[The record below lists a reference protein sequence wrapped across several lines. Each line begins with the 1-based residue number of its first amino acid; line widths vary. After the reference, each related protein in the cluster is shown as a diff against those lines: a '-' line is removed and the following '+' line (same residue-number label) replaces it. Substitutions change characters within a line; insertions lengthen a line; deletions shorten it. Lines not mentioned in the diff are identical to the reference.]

1 MPVYK
6 RGNRWYFDFTIRRR
20 RYREAI
26 PEARTKAQAEQVEV
40 EMKQAVYDGKYGKL
54 KGQITL
60 EKFANE
66 IYLTWAKENKRS
78 AYHDE
83 YNLPNLLPYFKGLSL
98 QEITAEH
105 IAQFKRARRN
115 EITKR
120 GERRSPTTVNRD
132 MALISKI
139 LSLAVEYS
147 YIDTNPSRRVKFF
160 KAEAK
165 EKKVL
170 SKADEEKLL
179 AIIPEDDRLRSVVLV
194 ALKTGMRRGELVQLK
209 WADIDFVGNTINLP
223 APITKGYRARSL
235 PLMPDVK
242 AIILALRAQGSWRDE
257 VFPGFKLSPNSV
269 TTRFSLACKKA
280 GLEGYTF
287 HCLRHTFSTRLKDA
301 GAHPFVVR
309 DWLGH
314 RTIEMTNHYTHATQ
328 ETMREA
334 VEMLENQNS
343 SRKLGATAATI

>member
-6 RGNRWYFDFTIRRR
+6 RGDRWYFDFTIRRR

-26 PEARTKAQAEQVEV
+26 PEARTKAQAEQAEAQV
-40 EMKQAVYDGKYGKL
+40 KQSVYDGKYGKL
-54 KGQITL
+54 KGQVTL

-66 IYLTWAKENKRS
+66 TYLIWAKENKRS

-115 EITKR
+115 EITTR
-120 GERRSPTTVNRD
+120 GPRRSPTTVNRD

-139 LSLAVEYS
+139 LSLAVDYS
-147 YIDTNPSRRVKFF
+147 YIESNPARRVKFF

-170 SKADEEKLL
+170 SKADQEKLF
-179 AIIPEDDRLRSVVLV
+179 AVIPEDDRLRAVVLV

-209 WADIDFVGNTINLP
+209 WSNIDFETDMINLP
-223 APITKGYRARSL
+223 APITKGNRARSL

-242 AIILALRAQGSWRDE
+242 AVILALHEQKGWRE
-257 VFPGFKLSPNSV
+257 EIFPGFKLSPKSV
-269 TTRFSLACKKA
+269 TSRFSKACGKA
-280 GLEGYTF
+280 GLEGYSF
-287 HCLRHTFSTRLKDA
+287 HCLRHTFSTRMKDA
-301 GAHPFVVR
+301 GVNPFIVR

-314 RTIEMTNHYTHATQ
+314 RTIEMTNHYTHATP
-328 ETMREA
+328 ETMRQA
-334 VEMLENQNS
+334 VAA
-343 SRKLGATAATI
+343 LG